1 MKTATTRPLE
11 NRRPKSFPSQLL
23 FVLRLQ
29 IFKNKGL
36 RNCCRKIK
44 CFNYSAVEPRFQLRY
59 LVFRKVTACS
69 ADGRK
74 LKIKL
79 YIFTFLFM
87 KTSDES
93 RVFLI
98 CGVMPTE
105 IAYTISH
112 PICIAPG
119 QDLAGGCS
127 FSGAAPGVPPPG
139 AGRLNR
145 RHSVRG
151 RHLQVPP
158 QVRGG

>member
-44 CFNYSAVEPRFQLRY
+44 CFNYSAVEPRFQLRC

-69 ADGRK
+69 ADGRE

-93 RVFLI
+93 RVFLV
-98 CGVMPTE
+98 CGAMPPDF
-105 IAYTISH
+105 AYTISH
-112 PICIAPG
+112 HICIAPG
-119 QDLAGGCS
+119 QDLAGGLLVFRGCAGS
-127 FSGAAPGVPPPG
+127 SPPG
-139 AGRLNR
+139 AGRLNQKFA
-145 RHSVRG
+145 
-151 RHLQVPP
+151 LAKIICKKNY
-158 QVRGG
+158 

>member
-44 CFNYSAVEPRFQLRY
+44 CFNYSAVEPWFQLRY

-79 YIFTFLFM
+79 YIFYLPLYENIRR
-87 KTSDES
+87 KSG
-93 RVFLI
+93 VFSLRRDADGNRLYHLPSYMH
-98 CGVMPTE
+98 CPR
-105 IAYTISH
+105 
-112 PICIAPG
+112 
-119 QDLAGGCS
+119 
-127 FSGAAPGVPPPG
+127 SGSGWGFARFPGVPPPG
-139 AGRLNR
+139 AGRLNQKFA
-145 RHSVRG
+145 
-151 RHLQVPP
+151 LAKIICKKNY
-158 QVRGG
+158 

>member
-44 CFNYSAVEPRFQLRY
+44 CFNYSAVGLRFQLKC

-69 ADGRK
+69 ADGRQ

-93 RVFLI
+93 RVFLVWGFSHAFI
-98 CGVMPTE
+98 
-105 IAYTISH
+105 ISH
-112 PICIAPG
+112 HTYA
-119 QDLAGGCS
+119 
-127 FSGAAPGVPPPG
+127 VPPVRNDRGFALFLRPENNLQKKLINPLTNFKNCG
-139 AGRLNR
+139 ILN
-145 RHSVRG
+145 
-151 RHLQVPP
+151 L
-158 QVRGG
+158 

>member
-1 MKTATTRPLE
+1 MKTATTSPLE
-11 NRRPKSFPSQLL
+11 NRRPKGFPSQLL

-44 CFNYSAVEPRFQLRY
+44 CFNYSAVEPWFQLRC

-69 ADGRK
+69 ADGRE

-93 RVFLI
+93 RVFLV
-98 CGVMPTE
+98 CGVMPPDF
-105 IAYTISH
+105 AYTISH
-112 PICIAPG
+112 HICISPG
-119 QDLAGGCS
+119 QDLTGGLL
-127 FSGAAPGVPPPG
+127 FFGGAPGRFYG
-139 AGRLNR
+139 AGAEN
-145 RHSVRG
+145 S
-151 RHLQVPP
+151 QPEK
-158 QVRGG
+158 